1 MTRIIWFS
9 RHNPLE
15 KQKQELIKIFGE
27 IELLIDAQPFS
38 NAADVINRFKAAK
51 ADEMVTVAPLS
62 VIDQLCQ
69 KGIQP
74 LFAEM
79 EVVENAQ
86 YDVVAAGRKYK
97 FLKFTRIK
105 EINIVKEEL

>member
-15 KQKQELIKIFGE
+15 KQKDELKRKFGE
-27 IELLIDAQPFS
+27 VEILIDTQPYS
-38 NAADVINRFKAAK
+38 NADDIINRFKAAK

-69 KGIQP
+69 RGIQP

-79 EVVENAQ
+79 EVVHNGE
-86 YDVVAAGRKYK
+86 YDVISSGRKYK
-97 FLKFTRIK
+97 FLKYTRIK
-105 EINIVKEEL
+105 QINIVKEEL

>member
-1 MTRIIWFS
+1 MTRVIWFS

-15 KQKQELIKIFGE
+15 KQKEELKRIFGE
-27 IELLIDAQPFS
+27 VEILIDTQPFS
-38 NAADVINRFKAAK
+38 NADNIVDRFFAAK
-51 ADEMVTVAPLS
+51 ADEMVVVAPLS

-69 KGIQP
+69 RGIQP

-79 EVVENAQ
+79 EVVQNDE

-105 EINIVKEEL
+105 EINITKEEL

>member
-15 KQKQELIKIFGE
+15 KQKEELKRIFGE
-27 IELLIDAQPFS
+27 VEILIDTQPFS
-38 NAADVINRFKAAK
+38 NADDVITRFKAAN

-69 KGIQP
+69 RGVQP

-79 EVVENAQ
+79 EVVQDGE

-105 EINIVKEEL
+105 QINIVKEEL